1 MEHPRH
7 ELGAVLLLLTLCLP
21 SAARCEEQVAP
32 SSDVSRQDGSLSTK
46 LNATSGVIHPE
57 GTVDPGMQ
65 KVPPATGKTPVVS
78 PPGTPG
84 GQTDVVP
91 K

>member
-1 MEHPRH
+1 MTHPRRK
-7 ELGAVLLLLTLCLP
+7 LAAVALLSGLCLAP
-21 SAARCEEQVAP
+21 AARCEEQAAP

-57 GTVDPGMQ
+57 GSVDPGMQ
-65 KVPPATGKTPVVS
+65 KAPPATGKTPVVP

-84 GQTDVVP
+84 GQPHVVP